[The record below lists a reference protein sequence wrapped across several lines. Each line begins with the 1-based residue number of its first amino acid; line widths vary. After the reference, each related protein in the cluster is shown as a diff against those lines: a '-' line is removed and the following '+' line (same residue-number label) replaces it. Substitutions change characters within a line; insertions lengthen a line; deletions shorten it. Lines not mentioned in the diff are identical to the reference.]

1 MSGINSL
8 IDTLLHQVL
17 GKRVDLPA
25 PREFNAPV
33 KAIDPGRGPHEVHSD
48 SRLDARHSSAV
59 TRNETGH
66 GSSRATPAGSVIPS
80 TITRLSA
87 PAQHIA
93 DLLLRFP
100 APSSVITS
108 RQPLLSTP
116 PPPSPQTSPSP
127 TDLKPGHVPHSA
139 PTTLSAP
146 NEATGRPE
154 INQIAL
160 RLSNQVRDSGL
171 FFESH
176 LARWI
181 KGEIPREQ
189 LAREPQMWRL
199 LQFHPAT
206 GPDDHSGRPQGLT
219 SAPWRASQPAGFLPQ
234 GSPLAS
240 PPEAHESTNQQPQHS
255 GDHSHAPLPAVHDNL
270 APLVRHQ
277 LELLS
282 TPALRWEGDVWS
294 GLFMALLLQPD
305 SRHQGGDRQ
314 PTDQRSDDDT
324 RQQAWQAHMQLDV
337 ERFGTLSIDARLQ
350 EARLSLTLRTQ
361 DEQLREKLR
370 QHQQTLTT
378 RLKSHGLQQID
389 IQVGTCPSTRQDI
402 PAND

>member
-25 PREFNAPV
+25 PRDFNAPV

-59 TRNETGH
+59 ARNETGQGASH
-66 GSSRATPAGSVIPS
+66 TAPAGGVTPS
-80 TITRLSA
+80 AIIRLSA

-108 RQPLLSTP
+108 RQPLLSAP
-116 PPPSPQTSPSP
+116 PLPSPQSPLAS
-127 TDLKPGHVPHSA
+127 TDLKTDHATHSA
-139 PTTLSAP
+139 PTALGAP
-146 NEATGRPE
+146 NEASVRPE
-154 INQIAL
+154 VNQIAL
-160 RLSNQVRDSGL
+160 RLGHQVRDSGL

-181 KGEIPREQ
+181 KGEMPREQ

-199 LQFHPAT
+199 LQFHPAAS
-206 GPDDHSGRPQGLT
+206 PDHQRGRPQGLT
-219 SAPWRASQPAGFLPQ
+219 SAPWRASQPAGFVPQ
-234 GSPLAS
+234 GSPLVS
-240 PPEAHESTNQQPQHS
+240 SLEAHETTSQQPQHS
-255 GDHSHAPLPAVHDNL
+255 GDHAHRPAVHDSL

-305 SRHQGGDRQ
+305 SRHQGDDRQ
-314 PTDQRSDDDT
+314 PIDRDGNDDS

-337 ERFGTLSIDARLQ
+337 DRFGTLSIDARL
-350 EARLSLTLRTQ
+350 EETRLSLTLGTE
-361 DEQLREKLR
+361 DEQLRETLR
-370 QHQQTLTT
+370 QHQQTLAT
-378 RLKSHGLQQID
+378 RLRGHGLQQID
-389 IQVGTCPSTRQDI
+389 IQVGACPSTRQDT